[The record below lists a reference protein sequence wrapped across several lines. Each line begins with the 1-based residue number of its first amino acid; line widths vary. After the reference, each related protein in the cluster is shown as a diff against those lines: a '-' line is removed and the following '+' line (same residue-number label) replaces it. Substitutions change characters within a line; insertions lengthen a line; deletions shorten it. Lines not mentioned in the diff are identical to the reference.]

1 MTPTAPDRGQ
11 PLFRRVRRA
20 WHDAPS
26 VAPALAFAVLVFAW
40 LWALDLDRPPE
51 GTGTVILRAVVA
63 LVAGAAMAGA
73 RRLTRSHHPG
83 SPSDVEVS
91 EAAEDGGLP
100 AGADPTAWQDALD
113 RRRRRIRQEAWGV
126 PVALVLVVGLAFL
139 APHASEALPVAY
151 VAFLALFVPYA
162 ASQIVSRQR
171 RRDSVDALLIPLQER
186 ARAEEERRA
195 GWAPPSPHDRIPP
208 AAG

>member
-1 MTPTAPDRGQ
+1 MTPTAPDRRQ
-11 PLFRRVRRA
+11 PLFRQVRRA
-20 WHDAPS
+20 WHDAPF
-26 VAPALAFAVLVFAW
+26 VVPALAFAVLVFAW
-40 LWALDLDRPPE
+40 LWALDLDRSSE

-73 RRLTRSHHPG
+73 GRLTRLYHPG

-139 APHASEALPVAY
+139 APRASEALPVAY
-151 VAFLALFVPYA
+151 VAFLALFVPCA

-195 GWAPPSPHDRIPP
+195 GWAPPSPHDRVPP

>member
-1 MTPTAPDRGQ
+1 MTPTAPDRRP

-20 WHDAPS
+20 WHDAPF
-26 VAPALAFAVLVFAW
+26 VGPALAFAVLVFAW
-40 LWALDLDRPPE
+40 LWALDLDRPSG

-73 RRLTRSHHPG
+73 RRLTRLYHPG
-83 SPSDVEVS
+83 SPSVEVS

-100 AGADPTAWQDALD
+100 VGADPTAWQDALD

-126 PVALVLVVGLAFL
+126 PVALLLVVGLAFL
-139 APHASEALPVAY
+139 APRANEALPVAY
-151 VAFLALFVPYA
+151 VVFLALFVPCA

-171 RRDSVDALLIPLQER
+171 RRDGVDALLIPLQER

-195 GWAPPSPHDRIPP
+195 GWAPPSPHDRVPP